1 MKITITRF
9 NIYSCLT
16 LQHNDLQLCFD
27 PAKIRDLDIYKI
39 SPDVILIFHESM
51 DHMDASQVYTLHK
64 KKKCRIFCS
73 IACAIDLIQAFPH
86 DYEFINN
93 ITALLPGSKLKYNNM
108 IIETRKSIHCD
119 YMLSLVFKVTFTD
132 SKISVLH
139 CFDSLISDEIIDF
152 SKDTSLTIIPI
163 GIAKGVSANS
173 GLEFIQKLDSHKFVT
188 NHLKSSA
195 DIDIFR
201 RLVKDDHSCVFL
213 DWNEESDISIDKVD
227 INESISEFELKNII
241 DIPNSIDTSSLMWI
255 MCNINSIRTELINNK
270 KVLDTLFSKYESA
283 NNSEKIILLSIFI
296 SISLL
301 DSNLISSSLVEK
313 IENDLL
319 KDVSSDNNSLHTVI
333 LLFLGVY
340 AQQSGKIYGI
350 DKTLK
355 LVDSKNEHVTY
366 WVTEFLGRCIVSQKT
381 SYKNLVDEFLK
392 IISVPSIYNSVVVRR
407 KIFWELYRIMRV
419 IPLCTENFVNIFED
433 GLTDSN
439 PDVELLATLCFGLA
453 NRVYRLNSTQ
463 LEKIFNLLKNPEDDV
478 RETAVKII
486 RGLDNKEY
494 IISNKEKLFSLL
506 EDSNCHVRH
515 DNKKYCKR
523 VEAMKSL
530 TKIWFNY
537 SPLKCSKSK
546 CCSN

>member
-1 MKITITRF
+1 METKITRF

-16 LQHNDLQLCFD
+16 LQHDNLQLCFD
-27 PAKIRDLDIYKI
+27 PSKIRDSDIYKI
-39 SPDVILIFHESM
+39 VPDVILISHESM
-51 DHMDASQVYTLHK
+51 DHMDPAQVYILHK

-86 DYEFINN
+86 DYEFINS
-93 ITALLPGSKLKYNNM
+93 ITTILPGAKVKYNNM
-108 IIETRKSIHCD
+108 VIETRKSIHCD
-119 YMLSLVFKVTFTD
+119 YMLPLVFKLTFTD

-152 SKDTSLTIIPI
+152 SKNTSLAIIPI

-173 GLEFIQKLDSHKFVT
+173 GLEFIQKLDSRKFVT

-195 DIDIFR
+195 ELNTFR
-201 RLVKDDHSCVFL
+201 NLVKDNYSCIFL
-213 DWNEESDISIDKVD
+213 DWDEESNISLDKVETDESIYEFKLENIIDNSSSIDK
-227 INESISEFELKNII
+227 
-241 DIPNSIDTSSLMWI
+241 SSLMWI

-270 KVLDTLFSKYESA
+270 KILDTLFSKYESA
-283 NNSEKIILLSIFI
+283 SNSEKIILLSIFV

-301 DSNLISSSLVEK
+301 DSNLISNSLIEK

-340 AQQSGKIYGI
+340 AQQSGRICGV
-350 DKTLK
+350 DKAFN
-355 LVDSKNEHVTY
+355 LVDDKNEHITY

-381 SYKNLVDEFLK
+381 SYKELVDKFLK
-392 IISVPSIYNSVVVRR
+392 MVSIPSIYNSVVVRR

-419 IPLCTENFVNIFED
+419 IPLCTENFVNVFED

-453 NRVYRLNSTQ
+453 NRVHKLTSTQ
-463 LEKIFNLLKNPEDDV
+463 LEKIFNLLKDPEDDV

-515 DNKKYCKR
+515 
-523 VEAMKSL
+523 EAEITRSTVNEWKL
-530 TKIWFNY
+530 
-537 SPLKCSKSK
+537 
-546 CCSN
+546 